1 MLALSPRTVL
11 LPIDFQEGFFSPRM
25 PPLGE
30 GTFERNGLALIAAWR
45 DRGWPILHVRHDS
58 AETGSC
64 FRPEDPGNALRP
76 GFVPLPGEPLVTKS
90 VNSAF
95 LNTDLDLRLKRL
107 GADGIVAFGISTDMC
122 VSTTV
127 RTGNNLGWRM
137 IVAGDACAAFEQKDL
152 DGAVLPAAEIHRFHL
167 ATLRNEFATVASTA
181 GILSAMLAEQSRS
194 S

>member
-25 PPLGE
+25 PPLGQP
-30 GTFERNGLALIAAWR
+30 GFDRNALALIAAWR
-45 DRGWPILHVRHDS
+45 RKGWPILHVRHDS
-58 AETGSC
+58 AEPGSC
-64 FRPEDPGNALRP
+64 FRPDDPGNALRP
-76 GFVPLPGEPLVTKS
+76 SFSPAEGEALVTKS

-107 GADGIVAFGISTDMC
+107 GADGVIAFGISTDMC

-181 GILSAMLAEQSRS
+181 EILHAMAA
-194 S
+194 

>member
-25 PPLGE
+25 PPLGQP
-30 GTFERNGLALIAAWR
+30 GFDRNALALIAAWR
-45 DRGWPILHVRHDS
+45 AKGWPILHVRHDS
-58 AETGSC
+58 AEPGSC
-64 FRPEDPGNALRP
+64 FRPDDPGNALRP
-76 GFVPLPGEPLVTKS
+76 GFSPAEGEQLVTKS

-107 GADGIVAFGISTDMC
+107 GADGVIAFGISTDMC

-137 IVAGDACAAFEQKDL
+137 IVAADACAAFEQKDL
-152 DGAVLPAAEIHRFHL
+152 DGAILPAAEIHRFHL

-181 GILSAMLAEQSRS
+181 EILAAMPG
-194 S
+194 

>member
-25 PPLGE
+25 PPLG
-30 GTFERNGLALIAAWR
+30 GSAFEQQGLALIAAWR
-45 DRGWPILHVRHDS
+45 SKGWPILHIRHDS
-58 AETGSC
+58 AEPGSC

-76 GFVPLPGEPLVTKS
+76 GFSPAEGEPLLTKS

-95 LNTDLDLRLKRL
+95 LNTDLDLRLKRI
-107 GADGIVAFGISTDMC
+107 GADGVVAFGISTDMC

-137 IVAGDACAAFEQKDL
+137 IVAADACAAFEQKDL
-152 DGAVLPAAEIHRFHL
+152 DGTVLPAAEIHRFHL

-181 GILSAMLAEQSRS
+181 EILRAVEGGARTI
-194 S
+194 